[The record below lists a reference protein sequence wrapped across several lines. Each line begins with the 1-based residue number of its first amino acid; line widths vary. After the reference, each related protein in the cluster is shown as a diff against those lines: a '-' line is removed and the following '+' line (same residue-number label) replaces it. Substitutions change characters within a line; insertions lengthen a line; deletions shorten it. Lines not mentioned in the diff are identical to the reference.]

1 MESSLFS
8 SKPWGGG
15 RGGCDLRSSPGRG
28 GSLPLSW
35 QTFSGEGQDPN
46 VRGPWP
52 PGGWEVRG
60 AGGFCRGCLKL
71 RTSEDLLHVL
81 VTWPCSPLT
90 RRCHALRTCLYGT
103 SPFLFLFPLLSHSIH
118 FFRERSDASSIFK
131 KSNQALSLRH
141 EQVAV
146 QCAPHSQI
154 PQLQI

>member
-52 PGGWEVRG
+52 PGGWEVRFLSWMLE
-60 AGGFCRGCLKL
+60 AANIRGPAPCACHLALLTSDQKVSC
-71 RTSEDLLHVL
+71 SEDV
-81 VTWPCSPLT
+81 PLWNF
-90 RRCHALRTCLYGT
+90 
-103 SPFLFLFPLLSHSIH
+103 PFPLPFPTS
-118 FFRERSDASSIFK
+118 
-131 KSNQALSLRH
+131 
-141 EQVAV
+141 
-146 QCAPHSQI
+146 
-154 PQLQI
+154 